1 MAYKD
6 SFLKLLHSLEN
17 RFDLLKFS
25 IKKKRGNFDPIQVIP
40 YLGYGSEKVS
50 YIKGRVLENK
60 GITGASSSDNL
71 WKNLG
76 NMFKRFESDEV
87 AGTELKFSYNKKEY
101 SLLTD
106 QEGYFELNFEAGKP
120 QNTAVWQ
127 EGEIEIIKAPIH
139 FTPGIKSICRI
150 LFLHPS
156 ASFGIISDIDDTIVE
171 TNATSLLKM
180 ASSTFL
186 NNAKTRSPFKG
197 VSAFYKALEKGNSNS
212 INPIFYV
219 SSSPWNLYDLL
230 LEFLQTHDIP
240 LGPLLLKDY
249 GIDNKSL
256 LSQGHQAHKYFQ
268 ISRILQTYPSLPFI
282 LIGDSGQ
289 EDPSIYR
296 QVIKDFP
303 GRILCVYIR
312 DVNIPKHAKK
322 THLIIEEV
330 TQTKV
335 PMLLVKDS
343 TAAATHAAEMGYISK
358 DSLPSINQEAKKDAA
373 KQS

>member
-1 MAYKD
+1 MADKG
-6 SFLKLLHSLEN
+6 SFLKILNSLEN

-25 IKKKRGNFDPIQVIP
+25 IKKKRGSFAPIQVVP

-50 YIKGRVLENK
+50 YIRGRVLENK
-60 GITGASSSDNL
+60 GITGASPTDSL

-87 AGTELKFSYNKKEY
+87 ADTELRFTYNQKEY

-106 QEGYFELNFEAGKP
+106 EEGYFELNFEAGKP
-120 QNTAVWQ
+120 TSTAVWQ
-127 EGEIEIIKAPIH
+127 EGELEIIKAPIP

-150 LFLHPS
+150 LFPHPS

-186 NNAKTRSPFKG
+186 NNAKTRSPFQG
-197 VSAFYKALEKGNSNS
+197 ISAFYKALEKGNTNA

-256 LSQGHQAHKYFQ
+256 LSQGHQTHKYFQ
-268 ISRILQTYPSLPFI
+268 ISRILQTYPSLSFI

-296 QVIKDFP
+296 QVIQDFP
-303 GRILCVYIR
+303 NRILSVYIR
-312 DVNIPKHAKK
+312 DVNIPKHAQK
-322 THLIIEEV
+322 TLLIIEQA
-330 TQTKV
+330 THTKV

-343 TAAATHAAEMGYISK
+343 MAAAAHAVQMGYISK
-358 DSLPSINQEAKKDAA
+358 DSLPSISQETKKDEA

>member
-1 MAYKD
+1 MADKG

-25 IKKKRGNFDPIQVIP
+25 IKKKRGNFNPIQIIP
-40 YLGYGSEKVS
+40 YLGYGSETVS

-60 GITGASSSDNL
+60 GITGASPNDTL

-87 AGTELKFSYNKKEY
+87 ADTELKFTYNQKEY
-101 SLLTD
+101 HLLTD
-106 QEGYFELNFEAGKP
+106 QEGYFELNFESGKP
-120 QNTAVWQ
+120 GNTAVWQ
-127 EGEIEIIKAPIH
+127 EGEIEIVKAPIP
-139 FTPGIKSICRI
+139 FTPGIKSVCRI
-150 LFLHPS
+150 LFPHPS

-197 VSAFYKALEKGNSNS
+197 VAAFYKALEKGKSNS

-240 LGPLLLKDY
+240 LGPVLLKDY
-249 GIDNKSL
+249 GIDNNSL
-256 LSQGHQAHKYFQ
+256 LSQGHQTHKYFQ
-268 ISRILQTYPSLPFI
+268 ISRILQTYPTLPFI

-289 EDPSIYR
+289 EDPSIYS
-296 QVIKDFP
+296 QVINDFP
-303 GRILCVYIR
+303 GRILSVYIR
-312 DVNIPKHAKK
+312 DVNIPKYAQK
-322 THLIIEEV
+322 TLMIIEKS
-330 TQTKV
+330 THTKI

-343 TAAATHAAEMGYISK
+343 MAAAAHAIEMGYIAEDSMPSISQETKK
-358 DSLPSINQEAKKDAA
+358 DST